1 MDWLLYQ
8 LFNLHPWCIKEVYES
23 YPVIYELGATKL
35 KKTDC
40 KITKY
45 DKLKE
50 NQLKDEEMQQLT
62 LQTQR

>member
-1 MDWLLYQ
+1 MD
-8 LFNLHPWCIKEVYES
+8 WCIKEVYES